1 MKWSK
6 RLFDLCFAVPGIVLL
21 APVFLV
27 IAVLIK
33 FDDGGPVFFRQ
44 ERVGY
49 RGRRFRVWK
58 FRTMVVGA
66 ERQGALTVGN
76 DPRVTRVGRWIRKF
90 KLDELP
96 QLINVVL
103 GEMSLVGPRPEV
115 PKYVALYSEK
125 ELPVLDLV
133 PGITD
138 PASIAFRNESEI
150 LGRSPDPERTYV
162 DFIMPE
168 KIRLSLEYAGRATRW
183 ADFLVIVQTL
193 LAFLRSGQASQPP
206 TRQEGDRGT

>member
-6 RLFDLCFAVPGIVLL
+6 RLFDLCFALPGLVLL
-21 APVFLV
+21 APIFLL

-33 FDDGGPVFFRQ
+33 LDGGGPVFYRQ

-49 RGRRFRVWK
+49 RGRRFRIWK

-66 ERQGALTVGN
+66 ERHGVLTIGN
-76 DPRVTRVGRWIRKF
+76 DPRVTRVGRWLRRF

-103 GEMSLVGPRPEV
+103 GDMSLVGPRPEV
-115 PKYVALYSEK
+115 PKYVALYTEK
-125 ELPVLDLV
+125 ELQVLDLM

-138 PASIAFRNESEI
+138 PASVAFRHENEI
-150 LGRSPDPERTYV
+150 LGRSLDPERTYV
-162 DFIMPE
+162 QFIIPE
-168 KIRLSLEYAGRATRW
+168 KVSLNLDYARKATVLT
-183 ADFLVIVQTL
+183 DCIVILKTLATL
-193 LAFLRSGQASQPP
+193 LRVG
-206 TRQEGDRGT
+206 

>member
-6 RLFDLCFAVPGIVLL
+6 RLFDLCFALPGLVLL
-21 APVFLV
+21 APIFLL

-33 FDDGGPVFFRQ
+33 LDGGGPVFYRQ

-49 RGRRFRVWK
+49 RGRRFRIWK

-66 ERQGALTVGN
+66 ERHGVLTIGN
-76 DPRVTRVGRWIRKF
+76 DPRVTRVGRWLRRF

-103 GEMSLVGPRPEV
+103 GDMSLVGPRPEV
-115 PKYVALYSEK
+115 PKYVALYTEK
-125 ELPVLDLV
+125 ELQVLDLM

-138 PASIAFRNESEI
+138 PASIAFRHENEI
-150 LGRSPDPERTYV
+150 LGRSLDPERTYV
-162 DFIMPE
+162 QFIIPE
-168 KIRLSLEYAGRATRW
+168 KVSLNLDYARKATVLT
-183 ADFLVIVQTL
+183 DCIVILKTLATL
-193 LAFLRSGQASQPP
+193 LRVG
-206 TRQEGDRGT
+206 